1 MRDLELEQILRRW
14 AQDLVSRYTWLTIRF
29 EYSERRGVYLVSYS
43 PSEKIDESESFARET
58 MEFENRMNDLY
69 DDNAPLFCDEEE
81 LFKLSSEAEVIRYHT
96 PEEEEDRHSVPKKKK
111 SSLAAAIL

>member
-1 MRDLELEQILRRW
+1 MRDLDLEQILRRW

-29 EYSERRGVYLVSYS
+29 EYSEKRGVYLVSYS

-69 DDNAPLFCDEEE
+69 DDHAPLFCDEEE

-96 PEEEEDRHSVPKKKK
+96 HEEEDRHSVPKKKK

>member
-1 MRDLELEQILRRW
+1 MD
-14 AQDLVSRYTWLTIRF
+14 
-29 EYSERRGVYLVSYS
+29 
-43 PSEKIDESESFARET
+43 
-58 MEFENRMNDLY
+58 DLY

-96 PEEEEDRHSVPKKKK
+96 PEKVDLHSVPKKKK

>member
-1 MRDLELEQILRRW
+1 MRDLDLEQILRRW

-81 LFKLSSEAEVIRYHT
+81 LFKLSSEAEVICYRT
-96 PEEEEDRHSVPKKKK
+96 PEKMDQHSVPKKKK

>member
-1 MRDLELEQILRRW
+1 MKDLEVERILRQY
-14 AQDLVSRYTWLTIRF
+14 AEDLVSRYTWLTIRF

-81 LFKLSSEAEVIRYHT
+81 LFKLSSEAEVICYRT
-96 PEEEEDRHSVPKKKK
+96 PEKMYQHSVPKKKK

>member
-1 MRDLELEQILRRW
+1 MRDLDLEQILRRW

-69 DDNAPLFCDEEE
+69 DDHAPLFCDEEE

-96 PEEEEDRHSVPKKKK
+96 PEEVDRHSGPKKKK

>member
-1 MRDLELEQILRRW
+1 MKDLEVERILRQY
-14 AQDLVSRYTWLTIRF
+14 AEDLVSRYTWLTIRF

-69 DDNAPLFCDEEE
+69 DDHAPLFCDEEE
-81 LFKLSSEAEVIRYHT
+81 LFKLSSEAEVIRSHT
-96 PEEEEDRHSVPKKKK
+96 PEEVDRHSVPKKKK

>member
-96 PEEEEDRHSVPKKKK
+96 PEKVDLHSVPKKKK